1 MSTSSD
7 AVSLSGT
14 HGRHGKHRTRP
25 TIALARR
32 SFASGR
38 TRTLSFAVLFALV
51 AYIQP
56 VSYRR
61 AYPTL
66 ADRLAFARSFADN
79 KAIRLFYGVPHD
91 LLTVGGYTAWRV
103 GGIVAVFAAV
113 WGALA
118 AIAAMRSEEDAG
130 RTELVLALPIS
141 RGVASAAAL
150 DAIAAGALVLWGALV
165 LGLLLAGLPAG
176 GATVLALAIVSVIP
190 VFVGVGALASQL
202 AQTRRQAIELAMGA
216 LALAFV
222 CRVIADTASG
232 AGWLRWLTPLGW
244 VEQLRPFAAPRPVVL
259 ALPIV
264 VATAL
269 LAIAVWSARRRDVGT
284 GLWST
289 GDSRAPHL
297 WLLSSTATQTL
308 RGELTSLAAWL
319 GATGAFA
326 FIVGVISHSISS
338 AGLPASLRNELAK
351 LGARS
356 IATPS
361 GYLGFTFLFIVL
373 AVSLFSCSQVA
384 AARTEE
390 LQGRVETMFAAPL
403 SRQRWLLERLL
414 VAFGA
419 IVAISLAAGAL
430 AWAGATVAGVQVP
443 LEKLLLAAT
452 NCMTVATLFLGAG
465 FAGYAVAPR
474 AGAAWAYAL
483 VTVAFLWQLFGAL
496 LGAPSWL
503 VKLSPFEH
511 VGLVPNAAFKPG
523 AGAVMV
529 LIGVALAVVAVACL
543 RRRDVVVA

>member
-1 MSTSSD
+1 MSTTSD

-14 HGRHGKHRTRP
+14 HGRYGKHPTRP

-38 TRTLSFAVLFALV
+38 GRTLSFAVLFALV

-118 AIAAMRSEEDAG
+118 AIAAMRTEEDAG
-130 RTELVLALPIS
+130 RTELVLAFGVS

-150 DAIAAGALVLWGALV
+150 CAIAAGVLVLWGALV
-165 LGLLLAGLPAG
+165 LALLLAGLPAG
-176 GATVLALAIVSVIP
+176 GATVLGLAIVSVIG

-222 CRVIADTASG
+222 CRVVADTVSG

-244 VEQLRPFAAPRPVVL
+244 VEQVRPFAAPRPAVFV
-259 ALPIV
+259 LPIV
-264 VATAL
+264 AAGAL
-269 LAIAVWSARRRDVGT
+269 IAIAVWTARRRDVGT

-289 GDSRAPHL
+289 GDSRAPRL
-297 WLLSSTATQTL
+297 WLLSSTAAQTL
-308 RGELTSLAAWL
+308 RAELTSLAAWL

-326 FIVGVISHSISS
+326 LIVGVISHSISS
-338 AGLPASLRNELAK
+338 AGLPAGLRNELSK
-351 LGARS
+351 LGGRS

-361 GYLGFTFLFIVL
+361 GYLGFSFLFFVL

-390 LQGRVETMFAAPL
+390 LQGRIETSLAMPV
-403 SRQRWLLERLL
+403 SRQRWLIERLL
-414 VAFGA
+414 VAVGG
-419 IVAISLAAGAL
+419 IVAISFSAGVLAWVGSAL
-430 AWAGATVAGVQVP
+430 AGVHVP
-443 LEKLLLAAT
+443 LDKLLLAAT
-452 NCMTVATLFLGAG
+452 NCVTVATLFLGAG
-465 FAGYAVAPR
+465 VVGYAVAPR

-503 VKLSPFEH
+503 VDLSPFEH

-523 AGAVMV
+523 AGALMV
-529 LIGVALAVVAVACL
+529 LIGVASAVVAIACL